1 MSSKYTLKKG
11 QVLFKEGSFSDAA
24 FIIESGKV
32 EISVN
37 NSGGQKTVIGV
48 LRDNDIVGEMG
59 LIDGNPR
66 SATVTAISDVKIKE
80 ITREQF
86 ETLSRTNPNAIMPI
100 LKVLS
105 KRLRDTLKMMMDMTK
120 KDGRKNKIEKIKLD
134 NSLPI

>member
-37 NSGGQKTVIGV
+37 DSGGSKTVIGV
-48 LRDNDIVGEMG
+48 LKDNDIVGEMG

-86 ETLSRTNPNAIMPI
+86 ETLSRTNPNALMPI

-105 KRLRDTLKMMMDMTK
+105 KRLRDTLKMVMDITK
-120 KDGRKNKIEKIKLD
+120 KDGSKSRIAKIKLD
-134 NSLPI
+134 NSMPV

>member
-37 NSGGQKTVIGV
+37 NSGGHKTVIGV

>member
-1 MSSKYTLKKG
+1 MSSKYTLKKC

-24 FIIESGKV
+24 FIIETGKV

-37 NSGGQKTVIGV
+37 DSGGSKTVIGV
-48 LRDNDIVGEMG
+48 LKDNDIVGEMG

-66 SATVTAISDVKIKE
+66 SATVTAISDVRIKE

-86 ETLSRTNPNAIMPI
+86 EALSRTNPNALMPI

-105 KRLRDTLKMMMDMTK
+105 KRLRDTLKMVMDITK
-120 KDGRKNKIEKIKLD
+120 KDGSKSRIEKIKLD
-134 NSLPI
+134 NSMPI

>member
-37 NSGGQKTVIGV
+37 NSGGQKTIIGV

-86 ETLSRTNPNAIMPI
+86 EVLSRTNPNAIMPI

-120 KDGRKNKIEKIKLD
+120 KDGSKNRAEKIKLD

>member
-37 NSGGQKTVIGV
+37 NSGGAKTVIGV
-48 LRDNDIVGEMG
+48 LKDNDIVGEMG

-66 SATVTAISDVKIKE
+66 SATVTAISDVKVNA

-86 ETLSRTNPNAIMPI
+86 ETLSRTNPNALMPI

-105 KRLRDTLKMMMDMTK
+105 KRLRDTLKMVMDITK
-120 KDGRKNKIEKIKLD
+120 KDGGKNRIEKIKLD
-134 NSLPI
+134 NSMPI

>member
-66 SATVTAISDVKIKE
+66 SATVTAISEVKIKE

-105 KRLRDTLKMMMDMTK
+105 KRLRDTLKMVMDMTK